1 MLPRAVAQRPLNGE
15 CLKLGQLLTDHGIDG
30 VRNGGSGTLPGPAGD
45 QAIGRRPKGLATG
58 EMVPVCGR
66 AGSSQ
71 PRAVSASTEVSGGT
85 RSSAPDRHVETPLGL
100 PVHLP
105 HGVQGS

>member
-1 MLPRAVAQRPLNGE
+1 MGSE
-15 CLKLGQLLTDHGIDG
+15 TEGQA
-30 VRNGGSGTLPGPAGD
+30 RCPGPAGD

-71 PRAVSASTEVSGGT
+71 PRAVSAGTEVSGGT
-85 RSSAPDRHVETPLGL
+85 RSSAPDRRVETPLGL